1 MISAQFDPSMLNE
14 IARRLPDL
22 QRRILQ
28 ALKDKGPGLPLEVA
42 VRVLKFPEDVI
53 GPLRELQGAGL
64 VTTQSVSGQFGGE
77 LFSLTYLAEQVL
89 RVLNAPSF
97 QAPQMPPQPLPAL
110 ASAAP
115 ADPRQQE
122 ADLLNKL
129 GELSKEKGDLDKAVE
144 YFQQALSITRDLVTG
159 GGTK

>member
-1 MISAQFDPSMLNE
+1 MIAAQYNQSVLNE
-14 IARRLPDL
+14 IARRLTDL

-53 GPLRELQGAGL
+53 GPLRELQAAGL
-64 VTTQSVSGQFGGE
+64 VTAQTVSGQFGGE
-77 LFSLTYLAEQVL
+77 LFSLTSLAEQVL
-89 RVLNAPSF
+89 SVANDPAFQTPLAP
-97 QAPQMPPQPLPAL
+97 
-110 ASAAP
+110 AATAAA

-129 GELSKEKGDLDKAVE
+129 GELAKEKGDLDKAVE
-144 YFQQALSITRDLVTG
+144 YFQQALNITREMATG
-159 GGTK
+159 GGTR

>member
-1 MISAQFDPSMLNE
+1 MIAAQYDLTILNE
-14 IARRLPDL
+14 MARRLTEL

-53 GPLRELQGAGL
+53 GPLRELQAAGL
-64 VTTQSVSGQFGGE
+64 VTAQTVSGQFGGE
-77 LFSLTYLAEQVL
+77 LFSLTNLAEQVL
-89 RVLNAPSF
+89 RVVNDPSF
-97 QAPQMPPQPLPAL
+97 QTSQAPAPA
-110 ASAAP
+110 AAVAAA

-129 GELSKEKGDLDKAVE
+129 GELAKEKGDLDKAVE
-144 YFQQALSITRDLVTG
+144 YFQQALNITREMATG
-159 GGTK
+159 GGTR